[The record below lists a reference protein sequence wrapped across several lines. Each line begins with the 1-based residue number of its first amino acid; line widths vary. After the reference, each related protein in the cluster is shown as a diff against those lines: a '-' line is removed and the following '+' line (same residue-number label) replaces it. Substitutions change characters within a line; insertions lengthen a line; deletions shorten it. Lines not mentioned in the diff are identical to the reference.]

1 MPLRSSLPGP
11 LLVAGIDAST
21 QSCKVVVRE
30 SATGAVVRHGVA
42 PVPGDASIDPARWW
56 EALAA
61 AVSAA
66 GGLADVA
73 AISVGA
79 QQHGMVALDE
89 QGRVVRDA
97 LLWHDTRSAPQ
108 AQQLTEE
115 LGPEAWISATGM
127 TLAASFT
134 VTKLR
139 WLRENEPA
147 NAARVAAVALPHD
160 WLTWRLRGF
169 GPGNAQLRELT
180 TDRSDASGTAYWS
193 PYTEAYRTDIVDHAF
208 GREVVLPRVLQP
220 NGVAGFTAD
229 VVPGIP
235 AGIPLGVGGA
245 DNALAALG
253 LGIGAGD
260 AVVSIGTSG
269 TVYAQADTPVKDLR
283 GVVSTYAD
291 ATGKYL
297 PLVAMLNAARVL
309 DAGRT
314 LLRADHATFDVLA
327 KGAPPGSGG
336 VTLLP
341 YFEGER
347 YPVLPDGRASLDGL
361 TLGNCTPENIARAFV
376 EGLACSLA
384 NGLDALRATGIDCRR
399 VILIGGG
406 SRSAATQHVVAGIFG
421 VPVVVPTPDEYVA
434 RGAAKQAIA
443 ALGEEMPIWA
453 WGGQIDL
460 RPEVDMSDVR
470 RQHRRALLA
479 VTGLESGPDGVTPR
493 VPVVRSRALAAGL
506 ARPSKF
512 P

>member
-1 MPLRSSLPGP
+1 MPPTSTRPER
-11 LLVAGIDAST
+11 LLVAGVDAST
-21 QSCKVVVRE
+21 QSCKVVVRD

-42 PVPGDASIDPARWW
+42 PVVGETSIDPARWW

-61 AVSAA
+61 AVAAA

-108 AQQLTEE
+108 ARQLTEE
-115 LGPEAWISATGM
+115 LGTEAWISATGM

-139 WLRENEPA
+139 WLRENEPG

-169 GPGNAQLRELT
+169 GPGNPRLGELT

-193 PYTEAYRTDIVDHAF
+193 PYTEGYRTDIVTHAF
-208 GREVVLPRVLQP
+208 GREVVLPRVLP
-220 NGVAGFTAD
+220 PDGVAGVTAD
-229 VVPGIP
+229 VMPGVP
-235 AGIPLGVGGA
+235 AGIPLAAGGA

-253 LGIGAGD
+253 LGIGPGD

-291 ATGKYL
+291 ATGRYL

-309 DAGRT
+309 DAGRC
-314 LLRADHATFDVLA
+314 LLRADHGTFDALA
-327 KGAPPGSGG
+327 SGAQPGAGG

-347 YPVLPDGRASLDGL
+347 FPVLPDGTASLDGL
-361 TLGNCTPENIARAFV
+361 TLANCTPQNIARAFV

-384 NGLDALRATGIDCRR
+384 EGLDALRAAGSECRR

-406 SRSAATQHVVAGIFG
+406 SRSLATQHVVAGVFG
-421 VPVVVPTPDEYVA
+421 VPVVVPAPDEYVA
-434 RGAAKQAIA
+434 RGAAKQAAA
-443 ALGEEMPIWA
+443 ALGAAMPGWA
-453 WGGQIDL
+453 WTGHTDL

-479 VTGLESGPDGVTPR
+479 ATAGGARPQPVAPR
-493 VPVVRSRALAAGL
+493 ASAVRSSAPAAGL
-506 ARPSKF
+506 SGGGVP
-512 P
+512 

>member
-1 MPLRSSLPGP
+1 MPLTSSPPGP

-21 QSCKVVVRE
+21 QSCKVVVRN
-30 SATGAVVRHGVA
+30 SATGAVVRRGVA
-42 PVPGDASIDPARWW
+42 PVPGDASIDPMRWW
-56 EALAA
+56 EALAV
-61 AVSAA
+61 AVKAA
-66 GGLADVA
+66 GGLGDVS

-79 QQHGMVALDE
+79 QQHGMVALDG

-97 LLWHDTRSAPQ
+97 LLWHDTRTAGQ
-108 AQQLTEE
+108 ARQLTEE
-115 LGPEAWISATGM
+115 LGAEAWINATGM

-139 WLRENEPA
+139 WLRDQEPA

-169 GPGNAQLRELT
+169 GPGNAQLGELT

-193 PYTEAYRTDIVDHAF
+193 PYTEAYRTDIVNHAF
-208 GREVVLPRVLQP
+208 GRDVVLPRVLRP
-220 NGVAGFTAD
+220 HGAAGVTAD

-235 AGIPLGVGGA
+235 AGIPLGVGGG

-253 LGIGAGD
+253 LGIGADD

-269 TVYAQADTPVKDLR
+269 TVYAQSDAPVKDLR

-309 DAGRT
+309 DAGRAM
-314 LLRADHATFDVLA
+314 LRADHTTFDALA
-327 KGAPPGSGG
+327 AGAEPGSGG

-347 YPVLPDGRASLDGL
+347 YPVLPDGQASLNGL
-361 TLGNCTPENIARAFV
+361 TLANCTPENIARAFV

-384 NGLDALRATGIDCRR
+384 NGLDALRATGISCRR

-406 SRSAATQHVVAGIFG
+406 SRSLATQRVVAGVFG
-421 VPVVVPTPDEYVA
+421 VPVVVPAPDEYVA
-434 RGAAKQAIA
+434 RGAAKQALA
-443 ALGEEMPIWA
+443 ALGEEMPNWV
-453 WGGQIDL
+453 WEGQTNL
-460 RPEVDMSDVR
+460 RPDVDMSGVR

-479 VTGLESGPDGVTPR
+479 AVNGEPRPNKQVSNNSSPGPAL
-493 VPVVRSRALAAGL
+493 PVRAFEAVEIT
-506 ARPSKF
+506 
-512 P
+512 